1 MNNKASE
8 WKQRR
13 KIKNVFIHGGK
24 FFVLFFYMKLKYKD
38 ADSVKSDSKC
48 YVHQQVLT
56 DTWPAA
62 ELLSLEL
69 NLCVFTLH

>member
-24 FFVLFFYMKLKYKD
+24 FFFFFYIKLKSKD

-62 ELLSLEL
+62 ESLSLEL

>member
-13 KIKNVFIHGGK
+13 KIKNVFIHGGE
-24 FFVLFFYMKLKYKD
+24 FFFFYIYMKLKSKD

-56 DTWPAA
+56 DTWPTA
-62 ELLSLEL
+62 ESLSLEL

>member
-1 MNNKASE
+1 MEAS
-8 WKQRR
+8 
-13 KIKNVFIHGGK
+13 
-24 FFVLFFYMKLKYKD
+24 FFFFLYMKLKYKD

-62 ELLSLEL
+62 ESLSLEL

>member
-1 MNNKASE
+1 MCSFMEAS
-8 WKQRR
+8 
-13 KIKNVFIHGGK
+13 
-24 FFVLFFYMKLKYKD
+24 FFFLYMKLKSKD
-38 ADSVKSDSKC
+38 ADSVKSKC

-62 ELLSLEL
+62 ESLSLEL

>member
-24 FFVLFFYMKLKYKD
+24 FFFFLYMKLKSKD
-38 ADSVKSDSKC
+38 ADSVKSKC

-62 ELLSLEL
+62 ESLSLEL

>member
-1 MNNKASE
+1 MCSFMEAS
-8 WKQRR
+8 
-13 KIKNVFIHGGK
+13 
-24 FFVLFFYMKLKYKD
+24 FFFFLYMKLKYKD

-62 ELLSLEL
+62 ESLSLEL

>member
-1 MNNKASE
+1 M
-8 WKQRR
+8 
-13 KIKNVFIHGGK
+13 
-24 FFVLFFYMKLKYKD
+24 FFLMKLKYKD

-62 ELLSLEL
+62 ESLSLEL

>member
-1 MNNKASE
+1 
-8 WKQRR
+8 
-13 KIKNVFIHGGK
+13 
-24 FFVLFFYMKLKYKD
+24 MKLKYKD

>member
-24 FFVLFFYMKLKYKD
+24 FFLFFLMKLKYKD

-62 ELLSLEL
+62 ESLSLEL